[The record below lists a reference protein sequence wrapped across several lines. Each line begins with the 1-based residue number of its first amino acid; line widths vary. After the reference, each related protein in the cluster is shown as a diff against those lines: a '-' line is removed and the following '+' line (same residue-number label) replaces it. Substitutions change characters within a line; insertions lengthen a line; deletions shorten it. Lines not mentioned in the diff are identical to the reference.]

1 MCNLTE
7 NIFKTVK
14 ERFNEDKRLKEK
26 FNIMMKKDKNCIVGS
41 ANIDVKADIKGF
53 FNDVCRTVENVVKN
67 VNGEYQSVE
76 IKHGKNVDLGIKQA
90 EILEGRFFEVYCYK
104 CLSIGFIRVWLEKG
118 LYIKKSWISVD
129 VDEILETL
137 WFKE

>member
-7 NIFKTVK
+7 NIFKNIK
-14 ERFNEDKRLKEK
+14 IKFENDERLKEK
-26 FNIMMKKDKNCIVGS
+26 FNIMIKKDKNCIVGS
-41 ANIDVKADIKGF
+41 ANIDVKVDIKGF
-53 FNDVCRTVENVVKN
+53 FNDVCLTVENVVKN

-76 IKHGKNVDLGIKQA
+76 IKHGKNVDLGLKQA

-104 CLSIGFIRVWLEKG
+104 CLSIGFIRVWLEKR